1 MDKQDHDKNEGCK
14 VINNAPNLVK
24 VLNSYGHNS
33 SAQSSG
39 LKREI
44 PVSLS
49 DEQFHYNFPT
59 REEFINLI
67 QQQHPQQEQPH
78 QQQQQ
83 EQQEQQ
89 QQEQQIKKVDVDSG
103 IIKEIESANESSL
116 LIPEKKIVVI
126 RFKASIYKFEF
137 SQETFDKTIN
147 VLLGELMVSR
157 NCKYIEVIDKN
168 EKEKRNVIHDLIGP
182 AVFKNMVIRKI
193 ILRFYF
199 RKRELEICEQYWSSS
214 IVLYKTIDEHKT
226 NLDILIQILHNIQLG
241 CEEIYASLEVDD
253 DDDDHHRHHHLL
265 ALGLGSFID
274 KLNPYI
280 NGLRN
285 NNNNNNNNNE
295 EVEIFNFNDFK
306 QLIQSFKFE
315 YINLSKSENSYAKQ
329 LMMDYFKES
338 KRYIFLFYFFTVN
351 KNIYLSNQNEL
362 SITQN

>member
-1 MDKQDHDKNEGCK
+1 MDKQDHDKNEGWK

-39 LKREI
+39 QKREI
-44 PVSLS
+44 PVLLS
-49 DEQFHYNFPT
+49 DEQYNFPT
-59 REEFINLI
+59 REEFLINLI
-67 QQQHPQQEQPH
+67 QQHPQQQEQPLH
-78 QQQQQ
+78 QQEQQQQQQ
-83 EQQEQQ
+83 E
-89 QQEQQIKKVDVDSG
+89 QQEQQIKKVDVDLG

-116 LIPEKKIVVI
+116 LKPEKKIVVI
-126 RFKASIYKFEF
+126 HFKASIYKFEL

-199 RKRELEICEQYWSSS
+199 HKRELEICEQDWSSS
-214 IVLYKTIDEHKT
+214 IVLYKTINEHKT
-226 NLDILIQILHNIQLG
+226 NLDILIQILHNIQLR
-241 CEEIYASLEVDD
+241 CEEIYLSLEVD
-253 DDDDHHRHHHLL
+253 HHHPL

-285 NNNNNNNNNE
+285 NNE
-295 EVEIFNFNDFK
+295 EVEIFNFNDFE

-338 KRYIFLFYFFTVN
+338 KRYIFLFYFFTIN
-351 KNIYLSNQNEL
+351 KNIYIKSK
-362 SITQN
+362 